1 MARGS
6 LAFAVVLL
14 ATVGGSMALMPL
26 GAGTADKSS
35 SDSAAGQS
43 LSRVAASAQPTTS
56 EYSVTE
62 ILEQFL
68 YGQDMKVPPGQN
80 PKEAVGKIIDDQ
92 SDPRFKYS
100 VDSIIATLPDPI
112 ESGLS
117 DKLDDEIDAIQ
128 RAAESQGYVL
138 DRFKLPWPTPGERA
152 EKGEEAEIDQSEDTG
167 PATGETTE
175 RGGKRA
181 QRSEPGVLLFRDG
194 HTRRALVVFLVG
206 ETPTSGI
213 HKPALRKAL
222 LQACDLHNAFASALP
237 RGDCGKNCPPI
248 SIMGPAFSGSQDSFE
263 FALHDWRV
271 EGSAGGGNS
280 SCRDVK
286 IRIISGSATSI
297 DQSRFQ
303 DSDNIDFKAT
313 VIPDS
318 TTLLE
323 LSEWIKARG
332 MGSDTGEGVAILSES
347 NTGYGGGVRAAL
359 SRTATLRLHAFA
371 AALSLKFPIHI
382 SELQK
387 ARERTSENTST
398 ADSLS
403 LALKNPNVPLA
414 SAAGR
419 KRRDVIPIYSESEV
433 NSIELVLDQL
443 LESIKQQ
450 RVGCVIIAASNVE
463 DTIFLAREVRNSSP
477 NVMVISLNASVL
489 FLHSQVNPEVQGL
502 FVASGYSLFSANQVW
517 TNPFWGGQR
526 RVQFPSDTA
535 EGTYNATVALLGGD
549 NNLLDYGDPFDAD
562 ARIPPLWVTVIGNG
576 GLWPLGTIPIKD
588 DNHYLYERASW
599 STSEY
604 NYYAWPG
611 WPAAARLGL
620 LQFAMLL
627 VMLLL
632 SASFAI
638 ASWKPGILPASL
650 DQFFAGATI
659 DQRPVERRI
668 YQAAILFLLFVELVV
683 AEHYVSAHRFFG
695 LAKALPDDAA
705 GALLA
710 FRASSLGSR
719 VSPLTPILFAL
730 GAGISLCVGALRRTR
745 LRESRQVLTP
755 FLDFEMSS
763 FSGIA
768 DLETHVRGALASIA
782 FESPL
787 LWLATLAIVAIYAS
801 LYWWSGRWPIDGP
814 AFAGLFFA
822 ISLPAYV
829 GIAYAVY
836 KLIAVW
842 LSTRRLLR
850 RLYWHPS
857 RPGYQKFRGEIPAGE
872 DSGVDLL
879 SSAPSL
885 TALEIGLAQVRKIL
899 AAGASATDSASDFAA
914 RVTAV
919 RNSLTELLDKAER
932 TLAST
937 MTAYGQSRW
946 RDEIQFKRDT
956 ETNMSALSKVV
967 ARIYEPSWRGETPA
981 SQEIAGKD
989 ETTSLGYGEIYVASR
1004 VVDWL
1009 RQVMPQLQDLAFSAT
1024 VAMLLMLFAISSY
1037 PFPMSDRLLWFSW
1050 AVLVVTAGAMVW
1062 MFVSANRDRVM
1073 SLISGL
1079 TPGRVDWNASL
1090 LAKLVAHAVLPL
1102 VVLLGAAFPERMSRF
1117 VLWLGGIFGGHS

>member
-1 MARGS
+1 MARGN
-6 LAFAVVLL
+6 LAVTVILL
-14 ATVGGSMALMPL
+14 ATVGGSMALMTPNS
-26 GAGTADKSS
+26 GIAGKSS
-35 SDSAAGQS
+35 GSVPAQS
-43 LSRVAASAQPTTS
+43 TARTDASPPTGTS
-56 EYSVTE
+56 TYSPTQTLKE
-62 ILEQFL
+62 FL
-68 YGQDMKVPPGQN
+68 YGQDMKLPPGQTA
-80 PKEAVGKIIDDQ
+80 KEALGKFIQDQ

-117 DKLDDEIDAIQ
+117 DKLDDQIDAIQ

-152 EKGEEAEIDQSEDTG
+152 AKGGEAEIDQSEDNG
-167 PATGETTE
+167 PATGETAQS
-175 RGGKRA
+175 GAKSG

-222 LQACDLHNAFASALP
+222 RQACELRNSFASALP
-237 RGDCGKNCPPI
+237 RGDCRNNCPPI
-248 SIMGPAFSGSQDSFE
+248 SIMGPGFSGSQDSVE

-271 EGSAGGGNS
+271 EGSVGDGNTN
-280 SCRDVK
+280 CRDVK
-286 IRIISGSATSI
+286 IKMISGSATSI

-303 DSDNIDFKAT
+303 ESDNIDFKAT
-313 VIPDS
+313 IIPDS

-323 LSEWIKARG
+323 LSEWIKDRG
-332 MGSDTGEGVAILSES
+332 MGSDTGEHVAILSES

-359 SRTATLRLHAFA
+359 SRTTTLRLHAFA

-387 ARERTSENTST
+387 ARESASGHTGT

-403 LALKNPNVPLA
+403 LALTNPNVPLA
-414 SAAGR
+414 LAAGR
-419 KRRDVIPIYSESEV
+419 ERRDVIPIYSASEV

-489 FLHSQVNPEVQGL
+489 FLHSQVNPQVQGI
-502 FVASGYSLFSANQVW
+502 FVASGYSLLSANQVW
-517 TNPFWGGQR
+517 TNPFWGSQR

-549 NNLLDYGDPFDAD
+549 NNLLDYGDPFNAD
-562 ARIPPLWVTVIGNG
+562 ARIPPLWVTVIGKG
-576 GLWPLGTIPIKD
+576 GLWPLATIPVKD
-588 DNHYLYERASW
+588 DNHYLYQRADW
-599 STSEY
+599 STAQY
-604 NYYAWPG
+604 TYYAWPG
-611 WPAAARLGL
+611 WPAAARLEL

-627 VMLLL
+627 MTLLL
-632 SASFAI
+632 GALCAI
-638 ASWKPGILPASL
+638 ASWKPQLLPASL

-659 DQRPVERRI
+659 DDRPMERRI
-668 YQAAILFLLFVELVV
+668 YQAAILLLLIVELAVV
-683 AEHYVSAHRFFG
+683 AHYVSAHRFYG
-695 LAKALPDDAA
+695 LSKATPDDAA
-705 GALLA
+705 AALLA

-719 VSPLTPILFAL
+719 VSPLSPVLLAL
-730 GAGISLCVGALRRTR
+730 AACVALCLGALRRTR

-755 FLDFEMSS
+755 FLDFETPS
-763 FSGIA
+763 FSGVA
-768 DLETHVRGALASIA
+768 DLETHVRRALASIA
-782 FESPL
+782 FDSPL

-814 AFAGLFFA
+814 RFAGLFFA
-822 ISLPAYV
+822 ISLLAYV

-857 RPGYQKFRGEIPAGE
+857 RPGYEKFRGEIPAGE
-872 DSGVDLL
+872 DGGIDLL

-885 TALEIGLAQVRKIL
+885 TALEIGLAQVRKII
-899 AAGASATDSASDFAA
+899 AAGASATALAA
-914 RVTAV
+914 RIAAV
-919 RNSLTELLDKAER
+919 RDSLTELLDKAER

-937 MTAYGQSRW
+937 MAAYGQSRW

-956 ETNMSALSKVV
+956 ETDVSALSKVV
-967 ARIYEPSWRGETPA
+967 ARIYEPSWRGGTPA
-981 SQEIAGKD
+981 SQEIAAKD
-989 ETTSLGYGEIYVASR
+989 ETTPLGYGEVYVASR

-1009 RQVMPQLQDLAFSAT
+1009 RQVMPQLQALAFSAT

-1050 AVLVVTAGAMVW
+1050 AVVVVTVGAMAW
-1062 MFVSANRDRVM
+1062 MFVSANRDRVI
-1073 SLISGL
+1073 SLISGM
-1079 TPGRVDWNASL
+1079 TPGRVNWNASL
-1090 LAKLVAHAVLPL
+1090 LVNLITHALLPL
-1102 VVLLGAAFPERMSRF
+1102 VVLLGAAFPERLSRL
-1117 VLWLGGIFGGHS
+1117 VSWLGVAFGGRG

>member
-1 MARGS
+1 MERGN
-6 LAFAVVLL
+6 LAVTVILL
-14 ATVGGSMALMPL
+14 ATVGGSIALMTPH
-26 GAGTADKSS
+26 AGIAGKP
-35 SDSAAGQS
+35 SAGSVPAQT
-43 LSRVAASAQPTTS
+43 LSRTDSNPQPGTS
-56 EYSVTE
+56 EYSPTQT
-62 ILEQFL
+62 LEEFL
-68 YGQDMKVPPGQN
+68 YGQDMKLPTGQTA
-80 PKEAVGKIIDDQ
+80 KEAIGKFIQDQ

-117 DKLDDEIDAIQ
+117 DKLDDQIDAIQ

-152 EKGEEAEIDQSEDTG
+152 AKGGEAEIDQSEDSG
-167 PATGETTE
+167 PATGETAHS
-175 RGGKRA
+175 G

-222 LQACDLHNAFASALP
+222 HQACELRNAFASALP
-237 RGDCGKNCPPI
+237 RGDCGNDCPPI
-248 SIMGPAFSGSQDSFE
+248 SIMGPAFSGSQDSVE

-271 EGSAGGGNS
+271 EGSVGDGNTN
-280 SCRDVK
+280 CRDVK
-286 IRIISGSATSI
+286 IKMISGSATSI

-303 DSDNIDFKAT
+303 ESDNIDFKAT
-313 VIPDS
+313 IIPDS

-323 LSEWIKARG
+323 LSEWIKDRG
-332 MGSDTGEGVAILSES
+332 MGSDTGEHVAILSES

-387 ARERTSENTST
+387 ARESTSGHTTT

-403 LALKNPNVPLA
+403 LALKNSNLPLA
-414 SAAGR
+414 PVAGR
-419 KRRDVIPIYSESEV
+419 ERRDIIPIYSASEV

-489 FLHSQVNPEVQGL
+489 FLHSQVNPQVQGI
-502 FVASGYSLFSANQVW
+502 FVASGYSLLSANQVW
-517 TNPFWGGQR
+517 TNPFWGSQR

-549 NNLLDYGDPFDAD
+549 NNLLDYGDPFNAD
-562 ARIPPLWVTVIGNG
+562 ARIPPLWVTVIGKG
-576 GLWPLGTIPIKD
+576 GLWPLATIRVND
-588 DNHYLYERASW
+588 DNHYLYQRANW
-599 STSEY
+599 STAQY
-604 NYYAWPG
+604 TYYAWPG
-611 WPAAARLGL
+611 WPAAARLEL

-627 VMLLL
+627 MTLLL
-632 SASFAI
+632 GALCAI
-638 ASWKPGILPASL
+638 ASWKPQLLPASL

-659 DQRPVERRI
+659 DDRPMERRL
-668 YQAAILFLLFVELVV
+668 YQAAILFLLIVELAVV
-683 AEHYVSAHRFFG
+683 EHYVSAHRFYG
-695 LAKALPDDAA
+695 LSRAIPNDAA
-705 GALLA
+705 AALLA

-719 VSPLTPILFAL
+719 VSPLTPVLFAL
-730 GAGISLCVGALRRTR
+730 GAGVALCLGALRRTR

-755 FLDFEMSS
+755 FLDFETPS

-768 DLETHVRGALASIA
+768 DLETRVRRALASIA
-782 FESPL
+782 FDSPL

-801 LYWWSGRWPIDGP
+801 LYWLSGRWPIDGP
-814 AFAGLFFA
+814 TFAGLFFA
-822 ISLPAYV
+822 ISLLAYV

-857 RPGYQKFRGEIPAGE
+857 RPGYEKFRSEIPAGG
-872 DSGVDLL
+872 DGGIDLL

-885 TALEIGLAQVRKIL
+885 TALEIGLAQVRKII
-899 AAGASATDSASDFAA
+899 
-914 RVTAV
+914 AV
-919 RNSLTELLDKAER
+919 
-932 TLAST
+932 
-937 MTAYGQSRW
+937 
-946 RDEIQFKRDT
+946 
-956 ETNMSALSKVV
+956 
-967 ARIYEPSWRGETPA
+967 
-981 SQEIAGKD
+981 
-989 ETTSLGYGEIYVASR
+989 
-1004 VVDWL
+1004 
-1009 RQVMPQLQDLAFSAT
+1009 
-1024 VAMLLMLFAISSY
+1024 
-1037 PFPMSDRLLWFSW
+1037 
-1050 AVLVVTAGAMVW
+1050 
-1062 MFVSANRDRVM
+1062 
-1073 SLISGL
+1073 
-1079 TPGRVDWNASL
+1079 
-1090 LAKLVAHAVLPL
+1090 
-1102 VVLLGAAFPERMSRF
+1102 
-1117 VLWLGGIFGGHS
+1117 

>member
-1 MARGS
+1 MAIHPGPERP
-6 LAFAVVLL
+6 AVQVL
-14 ATVGGSMALMPL
+14 GRF
-26 GAGTADKSS
+26 DHR
-35 SDSAAGQS
+35 DAAG
-43 LSRVAASAQPTTS
+43 
-56 EYSVTE
+56 
-62 ILEQFL
+62 
-68 YGQDMKVPPGQN
+68 
-80 PKEAVGKIIDDQ
+80 
-92 SDPRFKYS
+92 SDRKRPQY
-100 VDSIIATLPDPI
+100 
-112 ESGLS
+112 
-117 DKLDDEIDAIQ
+117 KLDDQIDAIQ

-152 EKGEEAEIDQSEDTG
+152 AKGGEAEIDQSEDSG
-167 PATGETTE
+167 PATGDTAQS
-175 RGGKRA
+175 GAKSG

-222 LQACDLHNAFASALP
+222 RQACELRKSFASALP
-237 RGDCGKNCPPI
+237 RGDCGNNCPPI
-248 SIMGPAFSGSQDSFE
+248 SIMGPGFSGSQDSVE

-271 EGSAGGGNS
+271 EGSVGDGNTN
-280 SCRDVK
+280 CRDVK
-286 IRIISGSATSI
+286 IKMISGSATSI

-303 DSDNIDFKAT
+303 ESDNIDFKAT
-313 VIPDS
+313 IIPDS

-323 LSEWIKARG
+323 LSEWIKDRG
-332 MGSDTGEGVAILSES
+332 MGSDTGEHVAILSES

-359 SRTATLRLHAFA
+359 SRTTTLRLHAFA

-382 SELQK
+382 SELQM
-387 ARERTSENTST
+387 ARESASGHTGT

-403 LALKNPNVPLA
+403 LALTNPNVPLA
-414 SAAGR
+414 LAAGR
-419 KRRDVIPIYSESEV
+419 ERRDVIPIYSASEV

-489 FLHSQVNPEVQGL
+489 FLHSQVNPQVQGI
-502 FVASGYSLFSANQVW
+502 FVASGYSLLSANQVW
-517 TNPFWGGQR
+517 TNPFWGSQR

-549 NNLLDYGDPFDAD
+549 NNLLDYGDPFNAD
-562 ARIPPLWVTVIGNG
+562 ARIPPLWVTVIGKG
-576 GLWPLGTIPIKD
+576 GLWPLATIPVKD
-588 DNHYLYERASW
+588 DNHYLYQRANW
-599 STSEY
+599 STAQY
-604 NYYAWPG
+604 TYYAWPG
-611 WPAAARLGL
+611 WPAAARLEL

-627 VMLLL
+627 MTLLL
-632 SASFAI
+632 GALCAI
-638 ASWKPGILPASL
+638 ASWKPQLLPASL

-659 DQRPVERRI
+659 DDRPMERRI
-668 YQAAILFLLFVELVV
+668 YQAAILLLLIVELAVV
-683 AEHYVSAHRFFG
+683 AHYVSAHRFYG
-695 LAKALPDDAA
+695 LSKATPDDAA
-705 GALLA
+705 AALLA

-719 VSPLTPILFAL
+719 VSPLSPVLLAL
-730 GAGISLCVGALRRTR
+730 AACVALCLGALRRTR

-755 FLDFEMSS
+755 FLDFETPS
-763 FSGIA
+763 FSGVA
-768 DLETHVRGALASIA
+768 DLETHVRRALASIA
-782 FESPL
+782 FDSPL

-814 AFAGLFFA
+814 RFAGLFFA
-822 ISLPAYV
+822 ISLLAYV

-857 RPGYQKFRGEIPAGE
+857 RPGYEKFRGEIPAGE
-872 DSGVDLL
+872 DGGIDLL

-885 TALEIGLAQVRKIL
+885 TALEIGLAQVRKIIAAGVSATAL
-899 AAGASATDSASDFAA
+899 AARIA
-914 RVTAV
+914 AV
-919 RNSLTELLDKAER
+919 RDSLTELLDKAER

-937 MTAYGQSRW
+937 MAAYGQSRW

-956 ETNMSALSKVV
+956 ETDVSALSKVV
-967 ARIYEPSWRGETPA
+967 ARIYEPSWRGGTPA
-981 SQEIAGKD
+981 SQEIAAKD
-989 ETTSLGYGEIYVASR
+989 ETSPLGYGEVYVASR

-1009 RQVMPQLQDLAFSAT
+1009 RQVMPQLQALAFSAT

-1050 AVLVVTAGAMVW
+1050 AVVVVTVGAMAW
-1062 MFVSANRDRVM
+1062 MFVSANRDRVI
-1073 SLISGL
+1073 SLISGM
-1079 TPGRVDWNASL
+1079 TPGRVNWNASL
-1090 LAKLVAHAVLPL
+1090 LVNLITHALLPL
-1102 VVLLGAAFPERMSRF
+1102 VVLLGAAFPERLSRL
-1117 VLWLGGIFGGHS
+1117 VSWLGVAFGGRG